1 VPAAQLQREVKQLVD
16 EWLPTLE
23 TNAAQTDV
31 EVLELLLRQL
41 GYPSNPSEEVRGAW
55 LGGVR
60 MWRDKKAQDERHV
73 AALRA
78 YLEMGAMASNLDDLP
93 PELHEPSAL
102 MNATLA
108 QFEVPIDM
116 AMPTVKAEL
125 LQELDMDGDD
135 VSERAQPILEA
146 GLAVHMEWRRAV
158 SQAKLATTLDQLLAL
173 VRPVGRVA
181 SNKIQPSGSDR
192 LAVERLVAKA
202 LTQIPGKLTSNAQ
215 AFGDL
220 LWALNLTAT
229 APAAAADGEGSA
241 VSEIPA
247 EPALAPG
254 VELAPGVLRLLRDA
268 TVTHCEGLRRQARRE
283 ASIKRLQ
290 KLLVADVGADDP
302 LALGESD
309 TEGAH
314 EGANDVEEGEGGVAQ
329 AERAASA
336 LVSASAAT
344 APPTT
349 WDEHGAAL
357 VADVYGGYEEQVR
370 EMQPLELLLDVL
382 RMAQLQEDEIRKGER
397 AALEAAI
404 AGFLRDNAAAAERP
418 LPLDPPTTKAAAAA
432 AAAAASTRGVHA
444 STEAQLAA
452 AGWQASGLGAMA
464 TDKVSTILRR
474 GGGDGS
480 DFSLV
485 IAALVHSL
493 GGKVRLSVVC
503 VPPNAVA
510 AAAAAASSSAAAA
523 TPEPPITYLQRR
535 CRLVT
540 EARVGLHP
548 NRVVSWVAARHE
560 SGAGA
565 VGVPAPRVHF
575 RREVDGATWLS
586 LGWRPGEAY
595 PGGAYLE
602 PVDRLDEA
610 EWTTFYP
617 FDEHGCKWHLRG
629 TEADSSRKPHSSPPV
644 QSLLAGEGGAEEE
657 DQRSRMGEDFF

>member
-1 VPAAQLQREVKQLVD
+1 MD

-41 GYPSNPSEEVRGAW
+41 GYPSNPLEDVRRAW

-60 MWRDKKAQDERHV
+60 TWRDKKAQDERHV
-73 AALRA
+73 TALRA
-78 YLEMGAMASNLDDLP
+78 YLEMGAMSSNLDDLP

-116 AMPTVKAEL
+116 AMTTVKAEL

-135 VSERAQPILEA
+135 VSERAQPVFEA
-146 GLAVHMEWRRAV
+146 GLALHMEWRRAI

-181 SNKIQPSGSDR
+181 SNNMQPRGSDR

-202 LTQIPGKLTSNAQ
+202 LTQIPGKLTSNEQ
-215 AFGDL
+215 AFADL

-229 APAAAADGEGSA
+229 APAAAAKDAAAAADGEGSA
-241 VSEIPA
+241 VGDIPT

-309 TEGAH
+309 AEGAH
-314 EGANDVEEGEGGVAQ
+314 EGASDVEEGEGGVAQ
-329 AERAASA
+329 ADRAASA
-336 LVSASAAT
+336 SAAA

-349 WDEHGAAL
+349 WEEHGTAL

-418 LPLDPPTTKAAAAA
+418 LPLDPPTPEAAAAA
-432 AAAAASTRGVHA
+432 AAAATRGVRA

-485 IAALVHSL
+485 LAALVHSL
-493 GGKVRLSVVC
+493 GGRVRLSVVC

-510 AAAAAASSSAAAA
+510 AAAAASSSAAAQS
-523 TPEPPITYLQRR
+523 PEPPITYLQRR

-548 NRVVSWVAARHE
+548 SRVVSWVAARHE

-644 QSLLAGEGGAEEE
+644 QSLLAGEGGADEE
-657 DQRSRMGEDFF
+657 DQMSRMGEDFF

>member
-1 VPAAQLQREVKQLVD
+1 MD

-41 GYPSNPSEEVRGAW
+41 GYPSNPLEDVRRAW

-60 MWRDKKAQDERHV
+60 TWRDKKAQDERHV
-73 AALRA
+73 TALRA

-116 AMPTVKAEL
+116 AIATVKAEL

-135 VSERAQPILEA
+135 VSERAQPVFEA
-146 GLAVHMEWRRAV
+146 GLALHMEWRRAI

-181 SNKIQPSGSDR
+181 SNNMQPRGSDR

-202 LTQIPGKLTSNAQ
+202 LTQIPGKLTSNEQ
-215 AFGDL
+215 AFADL

-229 APAAAADGEGSA
+229 APATAAKDAAAAADGEGSA
-241 VSEIPA
+241 VGDIPA

-309 TEGAH
+309 AEGAH
-314 EGANDVEEGEGGVAQ
+314 EGASDVEEGEGGVPQ
-329 AERAASA
+329 ADRAASA
-336 LVSASAAT
+336 SAAA

-349 WDEHGAAL
+349 WEEHGAAL

-404 AGFLRDNAAAAERP
+404 TGFLRDNAAAAERP
-418 LPLDPPTTKAAAAA
+418 LPLDPPTPEAAAAA
-432 AAAAASTRGVHA
+432 AAAATRGVRA

-485 IAALVHSL
+485 LAALVHSL
-493 GGKVRLSVVC
+493 GGRVRLSVVC

-510 AAAAAASSSAAAA
+510 AAAAASSSSAQS
-523 TPEPPITYLQRR
+523 PEPPITYLQRR

-548 NRVVSWVAARHE
+548 SRVVSWVAARHE

-644 QSLLAGEGGAEEE
+644 QSLLAGEGGADEE
-657 DQRSRMGEDFF
+657 DQMSRMGEDFF

>member
-1 VPAAQLQREVKQLVD
+1 MD

-41 GYPSNPSEEVRGAW
+41 GYPSNPLEDVRRAW

-60 MWRDKKAQDERHV
+60 TWRDKKAQDERHV
-73 AALRA
+73 TALRA
-78 YLEMGAMASNLDDLP
+78 YLEMGAMSSNLDDLP

-116 AMPTVKAEL
+116 AMTTVKAEL

-135 VSERAQPILEA
+135 VSERAQPVFEA
-146 GLAVHMEWRRAV
+146 GLALHMEWRRAI

-181 SNKIQPSGSDR
+181 SNNMQPRGSDR

-202 LTQIPGKLTSNAQ
+202 LTQIPGKLTSNEQ
-215 AFGDL
+215 AFADL

-229 APAAAADGEGSA
+229 APAAAAKDAAAAADGEGSA
-241 VSEIPA
+241 VGDIPA

-309 TEGAH
+309 AEGAH
-314 EGANDVEEGEGGVAQ
+314 EGASDVEEGEGGVAQ
-329 AERAASA
+329 ADRAASA
-336 LVSASAAT
+336 SAAA

-349 WDEHGAAL
+349 WEEHGAAL

-418 LPLDPPTTKAAAAA
+418 LPLDPPTPEAAAAA
-432 AAAAASTRGVHA
+432 AAAATRGVRA

-485 IAALVHSL
+485 LAALVHSL

-510 AAAAAASSSAAAA
+510 AAAAASSSAAAQS
-523 TPEPPITYLQRR
+523 PEPPITYLQRR

-548 NRVVSWVAARHE
+548 SRVVSWVAARHE

-644 QSLLAGEGGAEEE
+644 QSLLAGEGGADEE
-657 DQRSRMGEDFF
+657 DQMSRMGEDFF

>member
-1 VPAAQLQREVKQLVD
+1 MD

-41 GYPSNPSEEVRGAW
+41 GYPSNPLEDVRRAW

-60 MWRDKKAQDERHV
+60 TWRDKKAQDERHV
-73 AALRA
+73 TALRA
-78 YLEMGAMASNLDDLP
+78 YLEMGAMSSNLDDLP

-116 AMPTVKAEL
+116 AMTTVKAEL

-135 VSERAQPILEA
+135 VSERAQPVFEA
-146 GLAVHMEWRRAV
+146 GLALHMEWRRAI

-181 SNKIQPSGSDR
+181 SNNMQPRGSDR

-202 LTQIPGKLTSNAQ
+202 LTQIPGKLTSNEQ
-215 AFGDL
+215 AFADL

-229 APAAAADGEGSA
+229 APAAAAKDAAAAADGEGSA
-241 VSEIPA
+241 VGDIPA

-309 TEGAH
+309 AEGAH
-314 EGANDVEEGEGGVAQ
+314 EGASDVEEGEGGVAQ
-329 AERAASA
+329 ADRAASA
-336 LVSASAAT
+336 SAAA

-349 WDEHGAAL
+349 WEEHGAAL

-404 AGFLRDNAAAAERP
+404 TGFLRDNAAAAERP
-418 LPLDPPTTKAAAAA
+418 LPLDPPTPEAAAAA
-432 AAAAASTRGVHA
+432 AAAATRGVRA

-485 IAALVHSL
+485 LAALVHSL
-493 GGKVRLSVVC
+493 GGRVRLSVVC

-510 AAAAAASSSAAAA
+510 AAAAASSSSAAQS
-523 TPEPPITYLQRR
+523 PEPPITYLQRR

-548 NRVVSWVAARHE
+548 SRVVSWVAARHE

-644 QSLLAGEGGAEEE
+644 QSLLAGEGGADEE
-657 DQRSRMGEDFF
+657 DQMSRMGEDFF

>member
-1 VPAAQLQREVKQLVD
+1 MD

-41 GYPSNPSEEVRGAW
+41 GYPSNPLEDVRRAW

-60 MWRDKKAQDERHV
+60 TWRDKKAQDERHV
-73 AALRA
+73 TALRA
-78 YLEMGAMASNLDDLP
+78 YLEMGAMSSNLDDLP

-116 AMPTVKAEL
+116 AIATVKAEL

-135 VSERAQPILEA
+135 VSERAQPVFEA
-146 GLAVHMEWRRAV
+146 GLALHMEWRRAI

-181 SNKIQPSGSDR
+181 SNNMQPRGSDR

-202 LTQIPGKLTSNAQ
+202 LTQIPGKLTSNEQ
-215 AFGDL
+215 AFADR

-229 APAAAADGEGSA
+229 APATAAKDAAAAADGEGSA
-241 VSEIPA
+241 VGDIPA

-309 TEGAH
+309 AEGAH
-314 EGANDVEEGEGGVAQ
+314 EGASDVEEGEGGVPQ
-329 AERAASA
+329 ADRAASA
-336 LVSASAAT
+336 SAAA

-349 WDEHGAAL
+349 WEEHGAAL

-418 LPLDPPTTKAAAAA
+418 LPLDPPTPEAAAAA
-432 AAAAASTRGVHA
+432 AAAATRGVRA

-474 GGGDGS
+474 S
-480 DFSLV
+480 CT
-485 IAALVHSL
+485 HSEA
-493 GGKVRLSVVC
+493 RC
-503 VPPNAVA
+503 VSP
-510 AAAAAASSSAAAA
+510 SSASL
-523 TPEPPITYLQRR
+523 PMRWPPPPPRR
-535 CRLVT
+535 R
-540 EARVGLHP
+540 RRRR
-548 NRVVSWVAARHE
+548 NRRSLSSRTC
-560 SGAGA
+560 SGA
-565 VGVPAPRVHF
+565 
-575 RREVDGATWLS
+575 
-586 LGWRPGEAY
+586 
-595 PGGAYLE
+595 
-602 PVDRLDEA
+602 
-610 EWTTFYP
+610 
-617 FDEHGCKWHLRG
+617 
-629 TEADSSRKPHSSPPV
+629 
-644 QSLLAGEGGAEEE
+644 AG
-657 DQRSRMGEDFF
+657 

>member
-1 VPAAQLQREVKQLVD
+1 MPAAQLQREVKQLVD

-41 GYPSNPSEEVRGAW
+41 GYPSNPLEDVRRAW

-60 MWRDKKAQDERHV
+60 TWRDKKAQDERHV
-73 AALRA
+73 TALRA

-116 AMPTVKAEL
+116 AIATVKAEL

-135 VSERAQPILEA
+135 VSERAQPVFEA
-146 GLAVHMEWRRAV
+146 GLALHMEWRRAI

-181 SNKIQPSGSDR
+181 SNNMQPRGSDR

-202 LTQIPGKLTSNAQ
+202 LTQIPGKLTSNEQ
-215 AFGDL
+215 AFADL

-229 APAAAADGEGSA
+229 APATAAKDAAAAADGEGSA
-241 VSEIPA
+241 VGDIPA

-290 KLLVADVGADDP
+290 KLLVADVGEDDP

-309 TEGAH
+309 AEGAH
-314 EGANDVEEGEGGVAQ
+314 EGASDVEEGEGGVAQ
-329 AERAASA
+329 ADRAASA
-336 LVSASAAT
+336 SAAA

-349 WDEHGAAL
+349 WEEHGAAL

-404 AGFLRDNAAAAERP
+404 TGFLRDNAAAAERP
-418 LPLDPPTTKAAAAA
+418 LPLDPPTPEAAAAA
-432 AAAAASTRGVHA
+432 AAAATRGVRA

-485 IAALVHSL
+485 LAALVHSL
-493 GGKVRLSVVC
+493 GGRVRLSVVC

-510 AAAAAASSSAAAA
+510 AAAAASSSSAAQS
-523 TPEPPITYLQRR
+523 PEPPITYLQRR

-548 NRVVSWVAARHE
+548 SRVVSWVAARHE

-644 QSLLAGEGGAEEE
+644 QSLLAGEGGADEE
-657 DQRSRMGEDFF
+657 DQMSRMGEDFF

>member
-1 VPAAQLQREVKQLVD
+1 MD

-41 GYPSNPSEEVRGAW
+41 GYPSNPLEDVRRAW

-60 MWRDKKAQDERHV
+60 TWRDKKAQDERHV
-73 AALRA
+73 TALRA

-116 AMPTVKAEL
+116 AIATVKAEL

-135 VSERAQPILEA
+135 VSERAQPVFEA
-146 GLAVHMEWRRAV
+146 GLALHMEWRRAI

-181 SNKIQPSGSDR
+181 SNNMQPRGSDR

-202 LTQIPGKLTSNAQ
+202 LTQIPGKLTSNEQ
-215 AFGDL
+215 AFADL

-229 APAAAADGEGSA
+229 APATAAKDAAAAADGEGSA
-241 VSEIPA
+241 VGDIPA

-290 KLLVADVGADDP
+290 KLLVADVGEDDP

-309 TEGAH
+309 AEGAH
-314 EGANDVEEGEGGVAQ
+314 EGASDVEEGEGGVPQ
-329 AERAASA
+329 ADRAASA
-336 LVSASAAT
+336 SAAA

-349 WDEHGAAL
+349 WEEHGAAL

-404 AGFLRDNAAAAERP
+404 TGFLRDNAAAAERP
-418 LPLDPPTTKAAAAA
+418 LPLDPPTPEAAAAA
-432 AAAAASTRGVHA
+432 AAAATRGVRA

-485 IAALVHSL
+485 LAALVHSL
-493 GGKVRLSVVC
+493 GGRVRLSVVC

-510 AAAAAASSSAAAA
+510 AAAAASSSSAAQS
-523 TPEPPITYLQRR
+523 PEPPITYLQRR

-548 NRVVSWVAARHE
+548 SRVVSWVAARHE

-644 QSLLAGEGGAEEE
+644 QSLLAGEGGADEE
-657 DQRSRMGEDFF
+657 DQMSRMGEDFF

>member
-1 VPAAQLQREVKQLVD
+1 MD

-41 GYPSNPSEEVRGAW
+41 GYPSNPLEDVRRAW

-60 MWRDKKAQDERHV
+60 TWRDKKAQDERHV
-73 AALRA
+73 TALRA

-116 AMPTVKAEL
+116 AMTTVKAEL

-135 VSERAQPILEA
+135 VSERAQPVFEA
-146 GLAVHMEWRRAV
+146 GLALHMEWRRAI

-181 SNKIQPSGSDR
+181 SNNMQPRGSDR

-202 LTQIPGKLTSNAQ
+202 LTQIPGKLTSNEQ
-215 AFGDL
+215 AFADL

-229 APAAAADGEGSA
+229 APATAAKDAAAAADGEGSA
-241 VSEIPA
+241 VGDIPA

-309 TEGAH
+309 AEGAH
-314 EGANDVEEGEGGVAQ
+314 EGASDVEEGEGGVAQ
-329 AERAASA
+329 ADRAASA
-336 LVSASAAT
+336 SAAA

-349 WDEHGAAL
+349 WEEHGAAL

-418 LPLDPPTTKAAAAA
+418 LPLDPPTPEAAAAA
-432 AAAAASTRGVHA
+432 AAAATRGVRA

-485 IAALVHSL
+485 LAALVHSL

-510 AAAAAASSSAAAA
+510 AAAAASSSAAAQS
-523 TPEPPITYLQRR
+523 PEPPITYLQRR

-548 NRVVSWVAARHE
+548 SRVVSWVAARHE

-644 QSLLAGEGGAEEE
+644 QSLLAGEGGADEE
-657 DQRSRMGEDFF
+657 DQMSRMGEDFF

>member
-1 VPAAQLQREVKQLVD
+1 
-16 EWLPTLE
+16 
-23 TNAAQTDV
+23 
-31 EVLELLLRQL
+31 
-41 GYPSNPSEEVRGAW
+41 
-55 LGGVR
+55 
-60 MWRDKKAQDERHV
+60 M
-73 AALRA
+73 
-78 YLEMGAMASNLDDLP
+78 
-93 PELHEPSAL
+93 
-102 MNATLA
+102 
-108 QFEVPIDM
+108 
-116 AMPTVKAEL
+116 
-125 LQELDMDGDD
+125 
-135 VSERAQPILEA
+135 
-146 GLAVHMEWRRAV
+146 
-158 SQAKLATTLDQLLAL
+158 
-173 VRPVGRVA
+173 
-181 SNKIQPSGSDR
+181 
-192 LAVERLVAKA
+192 
-202 LTQIPGKLTSNAQ
+202 
-215 AFGDL
+215 
-220 LWALNLTAT
+220 
-229 APAAAADGEGSA
+229 
-241 VSEIPA
+241 
-247 EPALAPG
+247 
-254 VELAPGVLRLLRDA
+254 
-268 TVTHCEGLRRQARRE
+268 
-283 ASIKRLQ
+283 
-290 KLLVADVGADDP
+290 GADDP

-309 TEGAH
+309 AEGAH
-314 EGANDVEEGEGGVAQ
+314 EGASDVEEGEGGVAQ
-329 AERAASA
+329 ADRAASA
-336 LVSASAAT
+336 SAAA

-349 WDEHGAAL
+349 WEEHGAAL

-418 LPLDPPTTKAAAAA
+418 LPLDPPTPEAAAAA
-432 AAAAASTRGVHA
+432 AAAATRGVRA

-485 IAALVHSL
+485 LAALVHSL

-510 AAAAAASSSAAAA
+510 AAAAASSSAAAQS
-523 TPEPPITYLQRR
+523 PEPLITYLQRR

-548 NRVVSWVAARHE
+548 SRVVSWVAARHE

-644 QSLLAGEGGAEEE
+644 QSLLAGEGGADEE
-657 DQRSRMGEDFF
+657 DQMSRMGEDFF

>member
-1 VPAAQLQREVKQLVD
+1 MPAAQLQREVKQLVD

-41 GYPSNPSEEVRGAW
+41 GYPSNPLEDVRRAW

-60 MWRDKKAQDERHV
+60 TWRDKKAQDERHV

-116 AMPTVKAEL
+116 AIATVKAEL

-135 VSERAQPILEA
+135 VSERAQPVFEA
-146 GLAVHMEWRRAV
+146 GLALHMEWRRAI

-181 SNKIQPSGSDR
+181 SNNMQPRGSDR

-202 LTQIPGKLTSNAQ
+202 LTQIPGKLTSNEQ
-215 AFGDL
+215 AFADL

-229 APAAAADGEGSA
+229 APATAAKDAAAAADGEGSA
-241 VSEIPA
+241 VGDIPA

-290 KLLVADVGADDP
+290 KLLVADVGEDDP

-309 TEGAH
+309 AEGAH
-314 EGANDVEEGEGGVAQ
+314 EGASDVEEGEGGVAQ
-329 AERAASA
+329 ADRAASA
-336 LVSASAAT
+336 SAAA

-349 WDEHGAAL
+349 WEEHGAAL

-404 AGFLRDNAAAAERP
+404 TGFLRDNAAAAERP
-418 LPLDPPTTKAAAAA
+418 LPLDPPTPEAAAAA
-432 AAAAASTRGVHA
+432 AAAATRGVRA

-485 IAALVHSL
+485 LAALVHSL
-493 GGKVRLSVVC
+493 GGRVRLSVVC

-510 AAAAAASSSAAAA
+510 AAAAASSSSAQS
-523 TPEPPITYLQRR
+523 PEPPITYLQRR

-548 NRVVSWVAARHE
+548 SRVVSWVAARHE

-644 QSLLAGEGGAEEE
+644 QSLLAGEGGADEE
-657 DQRSRMGEDFF
+657 DQMSRMGEDFF

>member
-1 VPAAQLQREVKQLVD
+1 MD

-41 GYPSNPSEEVRGAW
+41 GYPSNPLEDVRRAW

-60 MWRDKKAQDERHV
+60 TWRDKKAQDERHV
-73 AALRA
+73 TALRA

-116 AMPTVKAEL
+116 AIATVKAEL

-135 VSERAQPILEA
+135 VSERAQPVFEA
-146 GLAVHMEWRRAV
+146 GLALHMEWRRAI

-181 SNKIQPSGSDR
+181 SNNMQPRGSDR

-202 LTQIPGKLTSNAQ
+202 LTQIPGKLTSNEQ
-215 AFGDL
+215 AFADL

-229 APAAAADGEGSA
+229 APATAAKDAAAAADGEGSA
-241 VSEIPA
+241 VGDIPA

-290 KLLVADVGADDP
+290 KLLVADVGEDDP

-309 TEGAH
+309 AEGAH
-314 EGANDVEEGEGGVAQ
+314 EGASDVEEGEGGVAQ
-329 AERAASA
+329 ADRAASA
-336 LVSASAAT
+336 SAAA

-349 WDEHGAAL
+349 WEEHGAAL

-418 LPLDPPTTKAAAAA
+418 LPLDPPTPEAAAAA
-432 AAAAASTRGVHA
+432 AAAATRGVRA

-485 IAALVHSL
+485 LAALVHSL

-510 AAAAAASSSAAAA
+510 AAAAASSSSAAQS
-523 TPEPPITYLQRR
+523 PEPPITYLQRR

-548 NRVVSWVAARHE
+548 SRVVSWVAARHE

-644 QSLLAGEGGAEEE
+644 QSLLAGEGGADEE
-657 DQRSRMGEDFF
+657 DQMSRMGEDFF

>member
-1 VPAAQLQREVKQLVD
+1 MD

-41 GYPSNPSEEVRGAW
+41 GYPSNPLEDVRRAW

-60 MWRDKKAQDERHV
+60 TWRDKKAQDERHV
-73 AALRA
+73 TALRA

-116 AMPTVKAEL
+116 AIATVKAEL

-135 VSERAQPILEA
+135 VSERAQPVFEA
-146 GLAVHMEWRRAV
+146 GLALHMEWRRAI

-181 SNKIQPSGSDR
+181 SNNMQPRGSDR

-202 LTQIPGKLTSNAQ
+202 LTQIPGKLTSNEQ
-215 AFGDL
+215 AFADL

-229 APAAAADGEGSA
+229 APAAAAKDAAAAADGEGSA
-241 VSEIPA
+241 VGDIPA

-309 TEGAH
+309 AEGAH
-314 EGANDVEEGEGGVAQ
+314 EGASDVEEGEGGVAQ
-329 AERAASA
+329 ADRAASA
-336 LVSASAAT
+336 SAAA

-349 WDEHGAAL
+349 WEEHGAAL

-418 LPLDPPTTKAAAAA
+418 LPLDPPTPEAAAAA
-432 AAAAASTRGVHA
+432 AAAATRGVRA

-485 IAALVHSL
+485 LAALVHSL

-510 AAAAAASSSAAAA
+510 AAAAASSSAAAQS
-523 TPEPPITYLQRR
+523 PEPLITYLQRR

-548 NRVVSWVAARHE
+548 SRVVSWVAARHE

-644 QSLLAGEGGAEEE
+644 QSLLAGEGGADEE
-657 DQRSRMGEDFF
+657 DQMSRMGEDFF